1 MKIKHFFKV
10 IFSGI
15 TLPIQDGPLKG
26 KKWCATTSIRYIRG
40 KYVKRDTDIL
50 IENVG
55 EAEVVY
61 DIGAHVG
68 YFSILCSGIVGR
80 EGKVYAFEPVPMNLL
95 FLRKHIKI
103 NKCDNIR
110 VFDICV
116 SDTVGEEFFDNTEG
130 SATGHLSPEGK
141 LKVSVNTLDNML
153 ASGEIQPPDFI
164 KINAEGAEQSIL
176 AGSTKI
182 IEKYHPKFLITFHGE
197 ELRENCVRI
206 LSQYDYKITITAED
220 ALFAM

>member
-1 MKIKHFFKV
+1 M
-10 IFSGI
+10 IFSGV

-26 KKWCATTSIRYIRG
+26 KKWCATTSIKYIRG

-50 IENVG
+50 KENV
-55 EAEVVY
+55 VKDDIVY

-68 YFSILCSGIVGR
+68 YFSILCSDIVGKK
-80 EGKVYAFEPVPMNLL
+80 GKVFAFEPVPMNLL

-103 NKCDNIR
+103 NKAGNIR

-116 SDTVGEEFFDNTEG
+116 SDTVGEAYFDNTEG

-141 LKVSVNTLDNML
+141 LKVGVNSLDNL
-153 ASGEIQPPDFI
+153 LDSGEILPPDFI

-176 AGSTKI
+176 AGSMKI
-182 IEKYHPKFLITFHGE
+182 IEKYHPKFLITFHGR
-197 ELRENCVRI
+197 ELRDNCIEVLSRFNYKVR
-206 LSQYDYKITITAED
+206 ITAED
-220 ALFAM
+220 ALYAE

>member
-1 MKIKHFFKV
+1 MKLKHFFKV
-10 IFSGI
+10 IFSGV

-50 IENVG
+50 SENVG
-55 EAEVVY
+55 KAEVVY

-116 SDTVGEEFFDNTEG
+116 SDNVGEEFFDNTEG

-141 LKVSVNTLDNML
+141 LKVSVNTLDNLL

-182 IEKYHPKFLITFHGE
+182 IEKFHPRFLITFHGE

-206 LSQYDYKITITAED
+206 LSQYDYKIKITAED